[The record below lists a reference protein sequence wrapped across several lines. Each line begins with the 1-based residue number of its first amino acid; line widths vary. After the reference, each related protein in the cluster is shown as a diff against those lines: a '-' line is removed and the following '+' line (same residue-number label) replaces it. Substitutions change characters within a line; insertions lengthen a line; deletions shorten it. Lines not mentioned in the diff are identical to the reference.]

1 MNYNLSNIGIVI
13 LNYNGEE
20 LLKMFLPDIIKYSQ
34 QSNIYVIDNSSN
46 DKSIDLIKKNFKKIK
61 IIELKKNYG
70 YSKGYNIGLKKIND
84 EILCLINNDVKVT
97 QNWLKPILNFYNRN
111 NKAGILQPHIMSFL
125 NKNKFEYAGA
135 AGGFIDKLGYPFC
148 KGRLFNHI
156 ENNNKQYDINSQIF
170 WASGSCFFIK
180 NSLFKSLNGFDEDFF
195 AHQEEIDLCWRAKIN
210 GIEIWSIYSS
220 KVYHLGGGTINYNNP
235 KKTFLNHRNNLLMLI
250 KNLPDNLFY
259 KILIKRFFLDLIASF
274 WHLLNLRP
282 KHSFSI
288 IKAYAYLIYLYNRI
302 KKRRIK
308 SNYYDK
314 YFLIN
319 NLPYCYFIK
328 GLKKYSDLKVNNN
341 NLC

>member
-1 MNYNLSNIGIVI
+1 MDYNLSNIGIVI

-20 LLKMFLPDIIKYSQ
+20 LLKMFLPYIIKYSS
-34 QSNIYVIDNSSN
+34 QSNIYIIDNSSN
-46 DKSIDLIKKNFKKIK
+46 DKSIDFIKKNFKKVK

-70 YSKGYNIGLKKIND
+70 YSKGYNIGLTKIND

-97 QNWLKPILNFYNRN
+97 QNWLKPILDFYNRN

-180 NSLFKSLNGFDEDFF
+180 KSLFKSLNGFDEDFF

-220 KVYHLGGGTINYNNP
+220 KVYHLGGGTINYNNS

-250 KNLPDNLFY
+250 KNLPENLFY
-259 KILIKRFFLDLIASF
+259 RILIKRFFLDLIASF

-288 IKAYAYLIYLYNRI
+288 IKAYACLIYLYNRI

-308 SNYYDK
+308 SNNYNK
-314 YFLIN
+314 YFVIN
-319 NLPYCYFIK
+319 NLPYNYFIK
-328 GLKKYSDLKVNNN
+328 GLKKYTDLKVNNN

>member
-1 MNYNLSNIGIVI
+1 
-13 LNYNGEE
+13 
-20 LLKMFLPDIIKYSQ
+20 
-34 QSNIYVIDNSSN
+34 
-46 DKSIDLIKKNFKKIK
+46 
-61 IIELKKNYG
+61 
-70 YSKGYNIGLKKIND
+70 
-84 EILCLINNDVKVT
+84 
-97 QNWLKPILNFYNRN
+97 
-111 NKAGILQPHIMSFL
+111 MSFL

-156 ENNNKQYDINSQIF
+156 EHNNKQYDINSEIF

-210 GIEIWSIYSS
+210 GIEIWSIYNSR
-220 KVYHLGGGTINYNNP
+220 VYHLGGGTINYNNP

-259 KILIKRFFLDLIASF
+259 RILIKRFFLDLITSF
-274 WHLLNLRP
+274 WHLLNFRP

-302 KKRRIK
+302 KKKRIK
-308 SNYYDK
+308 SNNYNK
-314 YFLIN
+314 YFVIN
-319 NLPYCYFIK
+319 NLPYSYFIK
-328 GLKKYSDLKVNNN
+328 GLKKYTDLKVNNN

>member
-111 NKAGILQPHIMSFL
+111 NKAGILQPHIMSLL
-125 NKNKFEYAGA
+125 NKKKFEYAGA

-180 NSLFKSLNGFDEDFF
+180 KNLFKSLNGFDEDFF

-210 GIEIWSIYSS
+210 GIEIWSIYNS

-250 KNLPDNLFY
+250 KNLPENLFY
-259 KILIKRFFLDLIASF
+259 RILIKRFFLDLIASF

-288 IKAYAYLIYLYNRI
+288 IKAYACLIYLYNRI

-308 SNYYDK
+308 SNNYNK
-314 YFLIN
+314 YFVIN
-319 NLPYCYFIK
+319 NLPYNYFIK
-328 GLKKYSDLKVNNN
+328 GLKKYTDLKVNND